1 MTVLDL
7 SLTLQYS
14 PQTTLAA
21 RQFLQTAVAYD
32 PQSADAWAWL
42 ADLLASDYLNVWNDA
57 GESELAQAETAAANA
72 LAIDPEHA
80 VAHFARGFTLR
91 ARGKHRAALFAFDR
105 AVRSDANFARAY
117 AHKGAQFL
125 NIGRPEDALP
135 LVQQAIDLSP
145 DNPSIGVFHWMLGR
159 VYFFIEDYASA
170 IPWLQQAVA
179 ERPNLSY
186 CWLYLIAAL
195 DLAGRTAEA
204 DQALADFKAYNSA
217 HGIDITDPVNMAAE
231 NEAKNPNA
239 DPFVVAGRD
248 RFHTGLADVVGRNP

>member
-105 AVRSDANFARAY
+105 AIRSDANFARAY

-125 NIGRPEDALP
+125 NIGRPEDARPGLFLHRGLRLGDPLAAAGGRRAAQPQLLLALP
-135 LVQQAIDLSP
+135 DRRARP
-145 DNPSIGVFHWMLGR
+145 RGTNRRGR
-159 VYFFIEDYASA
+159 
-170 IPWLQQAVA
+170 PG
-179 ERPNLSY
+179 
-186 CWLYLIAAL
+186 
-195 DLAGRTAEA
+195 AGRFQGLQFRARHR
-204 DQALADFKAYNSA
+204 DHRPGQ
-217 HGIDITDPVNMAAE
+217 HGRRERGKKPQCRSVRRRRPRQVPHRPRRRGRQKPVEEEVPCPQSPRRSRARARP
-231 NEAKNPNA
+231 PN
-239 DPFVVAGRD
+239 
-248 RFHTGLADVVGRNP
+248 